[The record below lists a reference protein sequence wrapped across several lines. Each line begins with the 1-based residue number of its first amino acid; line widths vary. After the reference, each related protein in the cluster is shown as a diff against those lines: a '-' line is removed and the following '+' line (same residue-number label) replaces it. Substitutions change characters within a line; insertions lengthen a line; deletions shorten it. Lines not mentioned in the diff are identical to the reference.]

1 MKDIF
6 NIAPIL
12 LLPLGGWRNLVG
24 VYLYNQMKI
33 FLVKSPSGKVLP
45 TWAETIYHAIQKAMV
60 TDNFNYSQNE
70 YNKLNP
76 KIK

>member
-1 MKDIF
+1 
-6 NIAPIL
+6 
-12 LLPLGGWRNLVG
+12 
-24 VYLYNQMKI
+24 MKI